1 MARNMIQ
8 YRGSLKSCNYG
19 CSYCPFAKRPSS
31 PSELLKDREDWMRFV
46 GHLETQGEP
55 YGAVMVVP
63 YGEALIHDYY
73 WEGLARL
80 SRMGTMEAVGAQT
93 NVSFDIE
100 RQLTI
105 FKENGGR
112 KEKLRVWA
120 TFHPEMTTV
129 PLFAE
134 QCRKLLSAGI
144 RVCAGAVGVPENL
157 ETLRRLKEALPGGC
171 CLWINRM
178 DGLNRR
184 YTEEEQ
190 QALLHQV
197 QHLLLI
203 GEDGVQGVAHGG
215 ALAPA
220 AAYVDPVAGG
230 LGLQR
235 VEGAGLDAAAAAVAL
250 GGINGGLALHHL
262 GHMDGAGLFA
272 QLAALAQVLV
282 DQGHLLAHNAHV
294 VQVGLDAVVG
304 AAAHGDLEL
313 VGQLD
318 LVVAHKEALVDLL
331 RQGVGVDET
340 VLAGGTLAGDH
351 GAHLGAG
358 AAGLQTG
365 LFPQELAQGLDVLK
379 GHTLDLH
386 GETGGHGN
394 LAAAEALGRLGDHA
408 ALLRGNFAVAGNDT
422 AVKTVGG
429 TFVPQKAQALH
440 AGDLALGDGGVGL
453 THGETS
459 LIW

>member
-1 MARNMIQ
+1 MARSMIQ

-46 GHLETQGEP
+46 GHLETQVEP

-93 NVSFDIE
+93 NLSFDIE

-157 ETLRRLKEALPGGC
+157 ETLRRLKETLPGGC

-190 QALLHQV
+190 QAFLRIDPWFYRELHVKKAMPEQCPGRLFV
-197 QHLLLI
+197 
-203 GEDGVQGVAHGG
+203 ESDGRMRRCTIS
-215 ALAPA
+215 AP
-220 AAYVDPVAGG
+220 P
-230 LGLQR
+230 
-235 VEGAGLDAAAAAVAL
+235 EGNWYD
-250 GGINGGLALHHL
+250 
-262 GHMDGAGLFA
+262 
-272 QLAALAQVLV
+272 
-282 DQGHLLAHNAHV
+282 
-294 VQVGLDAVVG
+294 
-304 AAAHGDLEL
+304 
-313 VGQLD
+313 
-318 LVVAHKEALVDLL
+318 
-331 RQGVGVDET
+331 T
-340 VLAGGTLAGDH
+340 GGTETLPCRKKACTCYLAYGGRMDCEERTAF
-351 GAHLGAG
+351 GRWP
-358 AAGLQTG
+358 
-365 LFPQELAQGLDVLK
+365 LFRIPWSPRAVFLDVD
-379 GHTLDLH
+379 GTLI
-386 GETGGHGN
+386 
-394 LAAAEALGRLGDHA
+394 
-408 ALLRGNFAVAGNDT
+408 
-422 AVKTVGG
+422 
-429 TFVPQKAQALH
+429 P
-440 AGDLALGDGGVGL
+440 
-453 THGETS
+453 
-459 LIW
+459 